1 MIMRHNLSALTSS
14 GLVFALALLTLSAT
28 QCSSR
33 PAPNDKSSQLAALQ
47 KACDAGVLSPQECEQ
62 HRAQLASQSSS
73 GASKSLSAHLRS
85 ENSSPD
91 IFRDPAGHY
100 SLNLPDGWNTIVNNG
115 KVQFSSGHNWVTLF
129 WDDVSPGAQAS
140 KVSHDV
146 LEDLRSQFTKLDLAN
161 EDDLQVNGHPAHT
174 TTSDCEDQ
182 KGRCGLVVTSVDDNG
197 GHFLSLVAYSPGPRD
212 QSRDFNGAFLDMAR
226 TIRFA
231 GK

>member
-14 GLVFALALLTLSAT
+14 GLVFAVALLTLSAT

-33 PAPNDKSSQLAALQ
+33 PAPNDNSRQLAALQ
-47 KACDAGVLSPQECEQ
+47 NACDAGVLSAQECEQ
-62 HRAQLASQSSS
+62 HRAQLAGQSSS
-73 GASKSLSAHLRS
+73 GASKSLSARPRHQ
-85 ENSSPD
+85 NSSPE

-100 SLNLPDGWNTIVNNG
+100 SLNVPDGWNTIVDNG

-129 WDDVSPGAQAS
+129 WDDLSPGAQAS
-140 KVSHDV
+140 KVSHGV
-146 LEDLRSQFTKLDLAN
+146 LEDLQSQFTKLELAN

-174 TTSDCEDQ
+174 ITSDGEDK
-182 KGRCGLVVTSVDDNG
+182 KGRCALVVVSVDGGD
-197 GHFLSLVAYSPGPRD
+197 GHFLSVVAYSPGPRD

-226 TIRFA
+226 TIRFT